1 MEKERVLIV
10 QGGWPGHQ
18 PEKVAQMLKEWLTDE
33 GMDVEVADTLDCL
46 LDEEKLRTTDLVIPN
61 WTMGRI
67 GSEALRNLT
76 EAVEGGTGLAG
87 LHGGMGDAFREATE
101 FQYMVGGQF
110 VAHPGGDS
118 VAYRVRI
125 ADPRHP
131 ITEGLADFEVVSELY
146 YMHVDPAIRVLAET
160 TAHNG
165 AAMPVAWIKSHGEG
179 RVFYCSLGHTPDVL
193 RIEEVKTMVVR
204 GMKWASR
211 RGKER
216 RG

>member
-1 MEKERVLIV
+1 MEKERVLIF
-10 QGGWPGHQ
+10 QGGWPGHR
-18 PEKVAQMLKEWLTDE
+18 PE
-33 GMDVEVADTLDCL
+33 EVARMLERMAHRRGHGCGSGGHPGLPAGSRKTSGYGSRHSQLDHGSHRGRSA
-46 LDEEKLRTTDLVIPN
+46 EKSD
-61 WTMGRI
+61 G
-67 GSEALRNLT
+67 G
-76 EAVEGGTGLAG
+76 GGTGDWSAG

-110 VAHPGGDS
+110 VAHPEGIPSPIGCASRTAATRSLRDS
-118 VAYRVRI
+118 
-125 ADPRHP
+125 
-131 ITEGLADFEVVSELY
+131 DFDVVSELY

-165 AAMPVAWIKSHGEG
+165 AAMPVAWVKSPGEG

-211 RGKER
+211 KGKER

>member
-1 MEKERVLIV
+1 MEKERALIF
-10 QGGWPGHQ
+10 QGGWPGHR
-18 PEKVAQMLKEWLTDE
+18 PEEVARMLERWLTDE
-33 GMDVEVADTLDCL
+33 GMEVEVADTLDCL
-46 LDEEKLRTTDLVIPN
+46 LDREKLRDTDLVIPN

-67 GSEALRNLT
+67 GDEALKNLT
-76 EAVEGGTGLAG
+76 EAVERGTGLAG
-87 LHGGMGDAFREATE
+87 L
-101 FQYMVGGQF
+101 QGQF

-125 ADPRHP
+125 AERHHP
-131 ITEGLADFEVVSELY
+131 ITEGLSDFDVVSELY
-146 YMHVDPAIRVLAET
+146 YMHVDPAIRVLAKT

-165 AAMPVAWIKSHGEG
+165 AAMPVAWVKSHGEG